1 MWVKY
6 LPADYQRRFYTNLA
20 IVIALVVFVTNV
32 WRLGPKNGSIAVL
45 ALIGLL
51 FAYGMLYPCIRILRA
66 KPRPDRIAFV
76 LVGMNL
82 AAFVYLALS
91 FVIPHLPGSLLV
103 LFAAVV
109 SMWTLMVRYRSLVFP
124 SLFDSRG
131 GLGTYRERKA
141 VIRQARTAAELDRQ
155 QR

>member
-103 LFAAVV
+103 LFA
-109 SMWTLMVRYRSLVFP
+109 P
-124 SLFDSRG
+124 SCQCGR
-131 GLGTYRERKA
+131 
-141 VIRQARTAAELDRQ
+141 
-155 QR
+155 